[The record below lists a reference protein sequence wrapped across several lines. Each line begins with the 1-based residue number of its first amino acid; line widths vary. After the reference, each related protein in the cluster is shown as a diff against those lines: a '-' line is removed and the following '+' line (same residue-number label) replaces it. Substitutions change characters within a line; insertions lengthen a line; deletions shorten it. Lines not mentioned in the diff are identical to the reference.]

1 MFAQVLFLLL
11 KCLQLAFYTY
21 IPVHKLQGRRFHT
34 FHFLYYMKALEPVQ
48 SHNSIQKSIFL
59 SCTLHQT
66 KSFLLPMCRFKLR
79 PPPPTTLHL
88 SPQLCNT
95 FKIALPKSKALICE
109 RENLILSLEYMKKNY
124 LN

>member
-48 SHNSIQKSIFL
+48 SHNSIQKSIFFI
-59 SCTLHQT
+59 LHSASNEKLFT
-66 KSFLLPMCRFKLR
+66 PHVSF
-79 PPPPTTLHL
+79 
-88 SPQLCNT
+88 
-95 FKIALPKSKALICE
+95 
-109 RENLILSLEYMKKNY
+109 
-124 LN
+124 